1 MKRVGEI
8 REKRAERF
16 WEGRMKGKAA
26 RELADARKE
35 LERDIHLVQAPDS
48 LLTDKSRR
56 RHAIADADE
65 EEEEQAEEMAVEEEP
80 QEVVKAPAK
89 RSAAKAKAQ
98 KVKVPAADR
107 MRE

>member
-1 MKRVGEI
+1 
-8 REKRAERF
+8 
-16 WEGRMKGKAA
+16 MKGKAA

-56 RHAIADADE
+56 RHAIADGE
-65 EEEEQAEEMAVEEEP
+65 EEEEEAEEMVVEEEP

-89 RSAAKAKAQ
+89 RAAKAKAA

>member
-56 RHAIADADE
+56 RHAIADGE
-65 EEEEQAEEMAVEEEP
+65 EEEEEAEEMVVEEEP

-89 RSAAKAKAQ
+89 RAAKAKAA

>member
-56 RHAIADADE
+56 RHALADGE
-65 EEEEQAEEMAVEEEP
+65 EEEEEEEADEMVVEEP

-89 RSAAKAKAQ
+89 RAAKAKAA